1 MRAQKPSWRKFR
13 KMANFLLSNCL
24 TWAKLLTPFN
34 SVVGVVIVAILG
46 VFYFFYKNFSHHM
59 KLKKPPC
66 PFPIS
71 PILGSLPL
79 LHKFPHCALYN
90 LSKKYGDVMELRL
103 RTTT

>member
-1 MRAQKPSWRKFR
+1 
-13 KMANFLLSNCL
+13 
-24 TWAKLLTPFN
+24 
-34 SVVGVVIVAILG
+34 
-46 VFYFFYKNFSHHM
+46 M